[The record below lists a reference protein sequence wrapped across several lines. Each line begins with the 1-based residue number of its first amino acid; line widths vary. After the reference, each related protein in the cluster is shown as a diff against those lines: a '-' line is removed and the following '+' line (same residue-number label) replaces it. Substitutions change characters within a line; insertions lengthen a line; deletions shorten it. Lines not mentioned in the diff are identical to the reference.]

1 MRVASYD
8 SIMMDKV
15 KHTEALW
22 EKSCRA
28 FLMRESEVKQC
39 QGNPSDHAPFPA
51 VPT

>member
-22 EKSCRA
+22 EPA
-28 FLMRESEVKQC
+28 PAGLFLCAKVR
-39 QGNPSDHAPFPA
+39 
-51 VPT
+51 